1 MNLSD
6 SLSLVKKGYTVAQ
19 IKEISA
25 LSAESADIIELAK
38 SATTYEDFT
47 ALLEVTREPEPA
59 KADPVTPPAD
69 APKSEETA
77 PEEKK
82 EEVDYK
88 AENEKLRAQLAQA
101 QKTNTQADLSGSA
114 QDDHEERLKDLM
126 RSCY

>member
-59 KADPVTPPAD
+59 KADPVTPPVD
-69 APKSEETA
+69 TSKSEETA
-77 PEEKK
+77 P

-101 QKTNTQADLSGSA
+101 QKVNAQADLSGSA

>member
-38 SATTYEDFT
+38 SATTYEEFT
-47 ALLEVTREPEPA
+47 ALLEVIREPA

-88 AENEKLRAQLAQA
+88 AEAEKLRAQLAQA
-101 QKTNTQADLSGSA
+101 QKANTGADLSGSA
-114 QDDHEERLKDLM
+114 KDNHEEILKDLM

>member
-47 ALLEVTREPEPA
+47 QLLEVTREPDPA
-59 KADPVTPPAD
+59 KADPVTPPVD
-69 APKSEETA
+69 APQSEETA

-82 EEVDYK
+82 EEVDLK
-88 AENEKLRAQLAQA
+88 TENEKLRAQLAQA
-101 QKTNTQADLSGSA
+101 QKANAQADLSGSA